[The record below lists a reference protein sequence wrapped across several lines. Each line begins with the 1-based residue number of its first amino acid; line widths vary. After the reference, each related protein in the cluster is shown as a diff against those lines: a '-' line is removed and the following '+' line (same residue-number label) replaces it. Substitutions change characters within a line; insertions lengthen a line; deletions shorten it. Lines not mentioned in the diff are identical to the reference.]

1 MYELRNI
8 LDECDGDA
16 EFLVAVKGMY
26 GLNVY
31 EVEKENIAFQPA
43 LQEKED
49 FTIPLAIMVNDK
61 NMR

>member
-43 LQEKED
+43 LQEKEVE
-49 FTIPLAIMVNDK
+49 TVKIKLLKYAENY
-61 NMR
+61 